1 MKHKKLLITLVV
13 VAAVIVGGVFVVRK
27 IVVKK
32 AAETMTEKMIENIDT
47 SELSDEEASRLK
59 DVYKNMSEKDKA
71 VIEEIVSDHID
82 MGTVQKATE
91 YVTNGDTESLKKMA
105 DEELTEEEKA
115 KMKEIYKKYLTE
127 NK

>member
-1 MKHKKLLITLVV
+1 V